1 MSQQAQLLLLWAV
14 CSLIAALAALQ
25 FTRAAYE
32 DEAGVWVPVSND
44 SFYHARRILDAAETP
59 EGLYQFDEKI
69 HAPEGSWVNWPW
81 AYDWAMAKALQG
93 WKELNPDADSMAFL
107 THVPVYWV
115 FVTAALLLGI
125 CIVIGLSVPWT
136 ALVMFGYALSPLTM
150 QLHGVGFIDHHYI
163 EYTFVLL
170 TLFTGIYWL
179 NQPEKSVRAALLGI
193 TLGCAPAFH
202 TGLFILQ
209 APVLLVL
216 VILWIRHSTPGKD
229 ALLTLSSTLILSTL
243 LILIPSEPFRDSQF
257 QFSVLSWFHLYIA
270 AVSTLLIA
278 GLARFEFTTK
288 KLLGLLAIGL
298 TLLIPIWKDTLSG
311 SAFLSGEII
320 LLDKIPEA
328 YSPFRLAL
336 EPGGIIEMLNYY
348 SLFGLLAP
356 LLIVLYLWRGWTA
369 KDGATLFFSVMTL
382 FGLTL
387 LFTQFR
393 LHYFGSFALILG
405 WAVLANEKL
414 SIVQRKPLLSFLV
427 GLIILAGAF
436 SLGINNKMMVKY
448 ALGLDPAYEDTFQL
462 FGTLEKACDRNPGI
476 VFTNNNFGHYA
487 RFHSSCSVIA
497 NNFLMT
503 PLHEQKIRQMQALI
517 QLSPEEFLIQA
528 PADVRYI
535 FARLEKFFVL
545 DDKGA
550 LALGDTEFLRGNN
563 ARLFFELNT
572 RADLPPQYK
581 VIAELPLESG
591 MRMQD
596 DRGFGR
602 ARLVEVLP
610 TN

>member
-1 MSQQAQLLLLWAV
+1 MSRQAQLLLIWAV

-32 DEAGVWVPVSND
+32 DETDAWVPVSND

-59 EGLYQFDEKI
+59 GGLYQFDKKM
-69 HAPEGSWVNWPW
+69 HVPEGSWVNWPW

-93 WKELNPDADSMAFL
+93 WKTLNPDADSMAFL

-115 FVTAALLLGI
+115 FVTSALLLGI
-125 CIVIGLSVPWT
+125 CIVLGLSVPWT
-136 ALVMFGYALSPLTM
+136 ALVMLGYALSPQTM
-150 QLHGVGFIDHHYI
+150 NLHGVGFIDHHYI

-179 NQPEKSVRAALLGI
+179 KHPEKPVRAALLGI

-209 APVLLVL
+209 VPILLVL
-216 VILWIRHSTPGKD
+216 IILWIRGSAPGKD
-229 ALLTLSSTLILSTL
+229 ALLTLSSTLILTTL
-243 LILIPSEPFRDSQF
+243 LILLPSEPFRDGQF

-278 GLARFEFTTK
+278 GLARFEFTGK

-298 TLLIPIWKDTLSG
+298 TLLIPIWKDMLGG
-311 SAFLSGEII
+311 SAFLSGEIL
-320 LLDKIPEA
+320 LLDQIPEA
-328 YSPFRLAL
+328 HSPFRLAQ

-348 SLFGLLAP
+348 SLFGPLAP
-356 LLIVLYLWRGWTA
+356 LLILIYLWRSWTA
-369 KDGATLFFSVMTL
+369 KDGASLLFAVMTV
-382 FGLTL
+382 FGLSL

-414 SIVQRKPLLSFLV
+414 SIAQRKPLLTFLA
-427 GLIILAGAF
+427 GLIIIIGAF
-436 SLGINNKMMVKY
+436 SLGINNKMMVRY
-448 ALGLDPAYEDTFQL
+448 ALGLDPAYEDTYPL
-462 FGTLEKACDRNPGI
+462 FGALEKACDNNPGI

-503 PLHEQKIRQMQALI
+503 PLHEQKIRQMQELM

-528 PADVRYI
+528 PVDVRYI